1 MRRAACLILAILLL
15 TLPAAAAEA
24 GAADGSG
31 GGADALTAAG
41 AGISAPEVAAPSAIL
56 MEKVTG
62 EILYEKNSHERR
74 PPASVTKVMT
84 MLLIAEAVDSG
95 EITLEDEVTA
105 SAGAASMG
113 GSQVWLE
120 EGEVMT
126 VSDMLKCIAVA
137 SANDCAVA
145 MAEYISGSEDAF
157 VERMNARAAELGL
170 EDTHFTNC
178 TGLFDDDEHYTSA
191 YDIAVMSRELMLH
204 DWIKDYTTIWMDSIR
219 DGEFGLSNTNKLV
232 RHYEGCTGLKTGFT
246 SEAMYCLSATAER
259 DGMELIA
266 VIMHSESI
274 ESRNRDASSLLNYGF
289 AGFEL
294 CSLRPE
300 GALPPVRVTLGES
313 DSVQPVCEGDGA
325 LLLPKGTLTDVERTV
340 ALADSV
346 PAPVSAGDRLGTL
359 TVVSSGETLAE
370 LPIVAGSDVGRLS
383 SWALLARLLG
393 LLVSCGDN

>member
-120 EGEVMT
+120 EGEMMT
-126 VSDMLKCIAVA
+126 VSDMLKCIAVV

-178 TGLFDDDEHYTSA
+178 TGLFDDNEHYTSA

-313 DSVQPVCEGDGA
+313 DSVQPVCEGDRA